1 MMRPG
6 GGFARLT
13 LCLLATAA
21 LLSCSGPVVTA
32 VGSSNDLVVICDA
45 DATDLAELV
54 VASLEYPQSW
64 LHDEPA
70 FVTTLTTP
78 GNAGNLKNIR
88 HVLLVGSMDGGATG
102 ELAGSV
108 FRGLGNDADPDLYI
122 TEDVWAKRQVVGA
135 VVGANAEDVA
145 AFLRDQGDRVRTEM
159 ESAALARL
167 SSSLRETAVE
177 AGMAAAMSE
186 RFGWSVS
193 PPTGYDF
200 YTTDAGGGFV
210 FFRRTRPD
218 RTVFVHWTSGSPEFV
233 SEQYALSKREELAVH
248 YLDGDA
254 IEWNRPVEAERV
266 DFLGLP
272 AVRVSGW
279 WGNRSLV
286 GGGPFRSYCFFDPAS
301 ERVYLLDVSLFA
313 PGFEKT
319 PLMKN
324 LDAIAHTFTLD
335 G

>member
-1 MMRPG
+1 MRPG
-6 GGFARLT
+6 CGFTRLA

-32 VGSSNDLVVICDA
+32 VGNSNDLVVICDA
-45 DATDLAELV
+45 DTPELAELV
-54 VASLEYPQSW
+54 VAALESPQTW
-64 LHDEPA
+64 LLNEPS
-70 FVTTLTTP
+70 FRTTLTTAEE
-78 GNAGNLKNIR
+78 AGNLKNIR
-88 HVLLVGSMDGGATG
+88 HVLLVGSLDRGAVG
-102 ELAGSV
+102 EMAARV
-108 FRGLGNDADPDLYI
+108 FSGLSGDADPDLYI

-135 VVGANAEDVA
+135 VVGADAGAVA
-145 AFLRDQGDRVRTEM
+145 AFLRDHGDRVRAEM
-159 ESAALARL
+159 EVAALNRL
-167 SSSLRETAVE
+167 SASLRETAVK

-200 YTTDAGGGFV
+200 YTTDGEGGFV

-218 RTVFVHWTSGSPEFV
+218 RTVFVYWTSGAPEFV
-233 SEQYALSKREELAVH
+233 SEQYALSKREELAAL

-254 IEWNRPVEAERV
+254 VEWDRPVEAERV

-272 AVRVSGW
+272 AVRMSGW
-279 WGNRSLV
+279 WGNRNLV
-286 GGGPFRSYCFFDPAS
+286 GGGPFRSYCFFEPTT
-301 ERVYLLDVSLFA
+301 ERVYILDVSLFA

-324 LDAIAHTFTLD
+324 LDAIAHTFTP
-335 G
+335 GG